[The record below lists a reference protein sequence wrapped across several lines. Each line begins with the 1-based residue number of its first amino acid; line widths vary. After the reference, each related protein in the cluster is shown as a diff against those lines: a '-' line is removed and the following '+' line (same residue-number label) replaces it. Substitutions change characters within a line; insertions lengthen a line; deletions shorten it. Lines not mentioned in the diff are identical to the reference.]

1 VGVVRPLEKNND
13 DDLLDAVEI
22 ALSAAGV
29 LFPMIRSLMAALDD
43 TRGSLEEEAYLQIL
57 RNKNK
62 RDVYDPELGSE
73 A

>member
-1 VGVVRPLEKNND
+1 VSFDYETKNND

-22 ALSAAGV
+22 ALSGAGV
-29 LFPMIRSLMAALDD
+29 MFAVNPLMAALED
-43 TRGSLEEEAYLQIL
+43 TRGSSIEEEAYLQIL